1 METKLKNLKK
11 STKKL
16 QTLTQSQ
23 RSNLIENIAKAIE
36 QNIDKIIKANAIDLQ
51 NAKNLSPALQDRLK
65 LDEKR
70 IINLAKSLRD
80 IALLEDPIG
89 KIKDGWRTQSD

>member
-36 QNIDKIIKANAIDLQ
+36 QNIDKIIK
-51 NAKNLSPALQDRLK
+51 
-65 LDEKR
+65 
-70 IINLAKSLRD
+70 LRD
-80 IALLEDPIG
+80 
-89 KIKDGWRTQSD
+89 